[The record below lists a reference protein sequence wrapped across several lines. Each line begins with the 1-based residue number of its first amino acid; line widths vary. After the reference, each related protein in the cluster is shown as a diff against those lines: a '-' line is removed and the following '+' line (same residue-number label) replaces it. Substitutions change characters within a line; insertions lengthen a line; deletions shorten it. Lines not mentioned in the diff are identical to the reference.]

1 MKILYLVNMNE
12 NNRKGLFTV
21 AHERIKEMIKSDT
34 VEDYDIYSIQFW
46 DVGIRN
52 FLKKIMGKTT
62 TTKGS
67 DKFDYENVEYKKIYL
82 KTGLF
87 SKLIERTNFD
97 VIRYLPFLKKY
108 EEVIKSCDV
117 VSVPWG
123 YPHGRIGYWI
133 NKLYKKPYIVTYYGS
148 DIHTMP
154 YQKKHI
160 KKKINEVMD
169 NAHFNMF
176 VSNGLYENAK
186 ELGYKK
192 DNYMVIN
199 NGVNPE
205 KFYTIDEEEIDE
217 IKKKINLSGKIIG
230 FTGNLNTVKRADK
243 LIEIFDHINIISK
256 EEVSFLVVGDGPLRD
271 GMEKDAKDKNLNI
284 FFSGNVKVDDV
295 RNYMNVM
302 DMMLLPSRNEGFGC
316 VVLEANACGT
326 RVIGSDVGGICE
338 AVRNDELIVSEGDD
352 FELRMAK
359 KTVDI
364 LNQSYDKNKLIEDV
378 KNGFTWSA
386 IAQHEI
392 NVYKGVQNE

>member
-1 MKILYLVNMNE
+1 
-12 NNRKGLFTV
+12 
-21 AHERIKEMIKSDT
+21 
-34 VEDYDIYSIQFW
+34 
-46 DVGIRN
+46 
-52 FLKKIMGKTT
+52 
-62 TTKGS
+62 
-67 DKFDYENVEYKKIYL
+67 
-82 KTGLF
+82 
-87 SKLIERTNFD
+87 
-97 VIRYLPFLKKY
+97 
-108 EEVIKSCDV
+108 
-117 VSVPWG
+117 
-123 YPHGRIGYWI
+123 
-133 NKLYKKPYIVTYYGS
+133 
-148 DIHTMP
+148 
-154 YQKKHI
+154 
-160 KKKINEVMD
+160 MD
-169 NAHFNMF
+169 NAYFNMF

-199 NGVNPE
+199 NGVNPD
-205 KFYTIDEEEIDE
+205 KFYTIAEEEIDE

-243 LIEIFDHINIISK
+243 LIEIFDHINILSK